1 MNLGEYFTFE
11 SIKRDLVHNLATD
24 DMKRERERDVL
35 VTGDGAVD
43 DCAHVCIENDKWQLN
58 DRAGWRSGF

>member
-24 DMKRERERDVL
+24 DMKREREREMYLSLEMEQSMTVRTSVL
-35 VTGDGAVD
+35 RMING
-43 DCAHVCIENDKWQLN
+43 
-58 DRAGWRSGF
+58 S